1 MLGPAIQMRWLKRDR
16 ICALLFNHL
25 KLEPSGSTAICTAGI
40 FGTMPFP
47 SRTPLDGPHAAAV
60 SDAQLLV
67 RELREDE
74 ISLRID
80 YFHSASD
87 EHLERLGVAR
97 ELLPDPAVWRS
108 HYERD
113 HRRPIERRREY
124 ALAWEF
130 DGQVVGFTTADRISF
145 GEEAFMHLHLI
156 DATRRDAGL
165 GARFVAMSIP
175 RYFEA
180 LALERLLCEP
190 NALNVAPNRT
200 LQRAGFRYEMSH
212 HTVPGPLDPP
222 QVVNRWRFERGW
234 LADSAG
240 T

>member
-1 MLGPAIQMRWLKRDR
+1 M
-16 ICALLFNHL
+16 
-25 KLEPSGSTAICTAGI
+25 
-40 FGTMPFP
+40 
-47 SRTPLDGPHAAAV
+47 
-60 SDAQLLV
+60 SDVRLSV

-97 ELLPDPAVWRS
+97 ELLPDPVVWRTY
-108 HYERD
+108 YEED
-113 HRRPIERRREY
+113 YRRPIERRRDY
-124 ALAWEF
+124 SLAWEL
-130 DGQVVGFTTADRISF
+130 DGEVVGFTTADRITY
-145 GEEAFMHLHLI
+145 GAEAFMHLHLF
-156 DATRRDAGL
+156 DESRRDAGL
-165 GARFVAMSIP
+165 GALFVTLSVP

-212 HTVPGPLDPP
+212 HTIPGPLNPP
-222 QVVNRWRFERGW
+222 QVVTRWRFERGW

-240 T
+240 TA